1 MLTLQVQPP
10 IKCFPTVTRTYPLM
24 DEVEY
29 FSPLDRIMFARR
41 VPECLL
47 VLLTAPSTSVELG
60 VFAAVRDLLLLF
72 LTTQEG
78 EFDSQGVI
86 VWVHGILVIRMY
98 MIG

>member
-10 IKCFPTVTRTYPLM
+10 VKCFPTATRTYPLT

-29 FSPLDRIMFARR
+29 FSPLARIMFARC

-72 LTTQEG
+72 LTTQDG
-78 EFDSQGVI
+78 ELDSQSVI
-86 VWVHGILVIRMY
+86 IQYG
-98 MIG
+98 